1 MVFACAGT
9 AGQPPL
15 GSEGAWKSGLWQRLD
30 QLLER
35 LFRSAVQIWNLQRVL
50 CKKRD
55 ALTHVRLIDVVL
67 DSVLFALPTVVA
79 ASDDGENE
87 WPPSRKSDALTSAM
101 IISGKDD
108 DSGTSSNV
116 LFERFWGAVTGK
128 LRTQVTLAVG
138 SSTFVRDCLV
148 EQYPKLRTMLLNTCM
163 RLQRNTDSRAADVGS
178 VGGSA
183 AEQSRLLWCV
193 AGLTEVFQS
202 RSIARINEPISV
214 MFPKASGALLFPV

>member
-1 MVFACAGT
+1 VRCGTGT

-15 GSEGAWKSGLWQRLD
+15 GAEGAWKSVLWQRLD

-55 ALTHVRLIDVVL
+55 ALSHTRLIDVVL
-67 DSVLFALPTVVA
+67 NSGTLVLPVSV
-79 ASDDGENE
+79 ASSEDGESE
-87 WPPSRKSDALTSAM
+87 WPPARASVLPAAA
-101 IISGKDD
+101 GNDD
-108 DSGTSSNV
+108 DINTSSNV
-116 LFERFWGAVTGK
+116 LFERFWGAVTSK
-128 LRTQVTLAVG
+128 IRTQVALSVA

-148 EQYPKLRTMLLNTCM
+148 EQYPKLRTMLLNACM
-163 RLQRNTDSRAADVGS
+163 RLQRNTDSRAADVAS

-193 AGLTEVFQS
+193 SGLTEVFQS
-202 RSIARINEPISV
+202 RSIARINEPISI
-214 MFPKASGALLFPV
+214 MFPKASGTWAWCQV